1 MKKTKEIE
9 VWVCDSCGREQGYQF
24 EACSTCKKELCGECS
39 TFYTV
44 QVERRTPSGSSM
56 GFVSIDLHHEGL
68 KITLCPTDA
77 TSLEKTLRAAGFE
90 QFNYTITAV

>member
-1 MKKTKEIE
+1 
-9 VWVCDSCGREQGYQF
+9 
-24 EACSTCKKELCGECS
+24 
-39 TFYTV
+39 
-44 QVERRTPSGSSM
+44 M